1 MIAVIATY
9 SHHSV
14 STLALHV
21 FTMRMSH
28 ELPALSHD
36 TMHRKRMT
44 NIAIQTDFE
53 LGKSHQVSNRTCNAN
68 VRLLMQLFVVIALV
82 SIDLFAV
89 IIERI
94 VKTVLI
100 APLLATFNWFTYDR
114 LFSLQVF
121 LQKCLIIIVAIVR
134 KAFTVTWEII
144 RGTLH
149 TVKLTL
155 AVGVCVLKIVTC
167 PFVWICKVILP
178 IASRL
183 VNRLLRKH
191 C

>member
-14 STLALHV
+14 STLTLQV
-21 FTMRMSH
+21 FNMRMSD
-28 ELPALSHD
+28 EVPALSHD
-36 TMHRKRMT
+36 TMHRKRKT

-53 LGKSHQVSNRTCNAN
+53 LGKSHQVSIRTCNAN

-94 VKTVLI
+94 VKTVLV
-100 APLLATFNWFTYDR
+100 APLMTTFNLFTYDR

-121 LQKCLIIIVAIVR
+121 LQKCIIIIVTVVR
-134 KAFTVTWEII
+134 KAFTLTWEII

-167 PFVWICKVILP
+167 PFVWIFKVILP